1 MPRMLILFDI
11 DDTLIDHSAAV
22 RDGVNALHQQI
33 GPAEEPSAFHAAWVR
48 AMKTYFPRFL
58 SRELS
63 YQDQRRARMRR
74 TVGPHLSDAQADEL
88 FEVYF
93 RIYETSW
100 SLFPD
105 VLPSLAELS
114 GHRLGIISNGNGAEQ
129 RSKLERTGIAD
140 RFEFVH
146 ISDDC
151 GHAKP
156 AAEIFLR
163 ACTMA
168 GVAPRDT
175 IYVGDLY
182 EIDAIGSRAAG
193 LHGVWLNRDAASDRD
208 YAPPMIRG
216 LDELSS
222 FVNGLDS
229 TRRSPTD
236 VVFRRATNRD
246 CAAAQRVVDGTLREY
261 GLHAILDGTDVDL
274 TDIEAYYD
282 ARGGHFELLE
292 DANGDVLGVL
302 AWKSGGDGVIE
313 LKKLYLVPA
322 ARGRGLGRVALS
334 RVVDG
339 ARAEGARTI
348 VLETAA
354 ILKEANELYRRFGF
368 VPVCGADAGAFA
380 TLSEQC
386 DVAYRLDLEES
397 GRRSPDK

>member
-1 MPRMLILFDI
+1 MLILFDI

-22 RDGVNALHQQI
+22 RDGVNALHQQL

-63 YQDQRRARMRR
+63 YEDQRRARMRH
-74 TVGPHLSDAQADEL
+74 TVGPNLSDAQADEL
-88 FEVYF
+88 FDVYF

-168 GVAPRDT
+168 GVAPQDAMY
-175 IYVGDLY
+175 IGDLY
-182 EIDAIGSRAAG
+182 EIDAIGARAAG
-193 LHGVWLNRDAASDRD
+193 LHGVWLNRDASHDRD
-208 YAPPMIRG
+208 DAAPTIRG
-216 LDELSS
+216 LDELPS
-222 FVNGLDS
+222 LI
-229 TRRSPTD
+229 
-236 VVFRRATNRD
+236 RA
-246 CAAAQRVVDGTLREY
+246 
-261 GLHAILDGTDVDL
+261 
-274 TDIEAYYD
+274 
-282 ARGGHFELLE
+282 
-292 DANGDVLGVL
+292 LG
-302 AWKSGGDGVIE
+302 SHHHS
-313 LKKLYLVPA
+313 
-322 ARGRGLGRVALS
+322 LS
-334 RVVDG
+334 R
-339 ARAEGARTI
+339 E
-348 VLETAA
+348 
-354 ILKEANELYRRFGF
+354 EA
-368 VPVCGADAGAFA
+368 
-380 TLSEQC
+380 
-386 DVAYRLDLEES
+386 
-397 GRRSPDK
+397 